1 MVFNLPFFR
10 FGLAGPW
17 KGPATALIAVLLVG
31 CASGPDK
38 PKPAELP
45 PVTSLI
51 DTQRVWSAQMGASQP
66 GIGPVVAGQQV
77 LLSNAAGLLS
87 VRDALTG
94 QERWRYSASAPLAAA
109 PGSDGEHVA
118 LVTLN
123 NDLVVVREGQERW
136 RARLG
141 ARVFTPPWVAGQR
154 VFVLL
159 GDRSLHAYDASNGAR
174 LWTSTRVGDPLV
186 LRQAGVLLA
195 VGDTLV
201 AGQGG
206 RLAGLNP
213 LTGDVRWEATV
224 ASPRGSNEVERLV
237 DLVGPAHRQ
246 GSMVCARAFSAAV
259 GCVDAQGGRTLWSRP
274 HRGVTG
280 LHGDTDLL
288 FGAETDGQVIAW
300 RRAGGEPVWRVDRLR
315 HRGLSAPL
323 AVGRVVAVGDDTGLL
338 HLLSREDG
346 SEMTRLVTDG
356 SAVVGAP
363 VIAGDVLL
371 VQTRNG
377 GVYAW
382 RPR

>member
-1 MVFNLPFFR
+1 MAVMFSFLHA
-10 FGLAGPW
+10 GLARSMG
-17 KGPATALIAVLLVG
+17 GLVMALFALLIAG

-45 PVTSLI
+45 PLTSLI
-51 DTQRVWSAQMGASQP
+51 DTQRVWSTQIGPSLP
-66 GIGPVVAGQQV
+66 GIGPVVVGQQV
-77 LLSNAAGLLS
+77 LLNNAAGLLS
-87 VRDALTG
+87 VRDVLTG
-94 QERWRYSASAPLAAA
+94 QERWRYSVSVPLAAA

-118 LVTLN
+118 LVTQN
-123 NDLVVVREGQERW
+123 NELLVLREGQERW
-136 RARLG
+136 RVRLG
-141 ARVFTPPWVAGQR
+141 SRVFTPPWVAGQR

-159 GDRSLHAYDASNGAR
+159 GDRSLHAYDANNGAR
-174 LWTSTRVGDPLV
+174 LWTTTRVGDPLV
-186 LRQAGVLLA
+186 LRQAGVLLG

-206 RLAGLNP
+206 RLTGFNP

-246 GSMVCARAFSAAV
+246 GSMVCARAFSTAV
-259 GCVDAQGGRTLWSRP
+259 GCIDTQAGRPLWIRSQ
-274 HRGVTG
+274 RGVTG
-280 LHGDTDLL
+280 LHGDAELL
-288 FGAETDGQVIAW
+288 FGTETDGQVIAW

-323 AVGRVVAVGDDTGLL
+323 AVGRVVAVGDETGLL

-346 SEMTRLVTDG
+346 SEMTRLLTDG
-356 SAVVGAP
+356 SSVVGAP
-363 VIAGDVLL
+363 VISGDVLL